1 MPPASS
7 PGTRLVA
14 GMTTGPV
21 ASGADCEPD
30 VLAGTELFAATPSSC
45 EFPRMGRGQPPT
57 PIGTTLANGPCA
69 VRQEE
74 RSATVGRMPLRRAFE
89 WLSSAIPWLL
99 LRGGS
104 QNCGDHRFTTNNK
117 KRSGTWQ
124 WRSAHQPGAT
134 GGIPRGLCTVRY
146 FRDTRYSQHL
156 RQITH
161 HAITHCLPSTIMG
174 RSLSTSIR
182 PRGSLAATQK
192 AVPPPGHRGL
202 PTPVNQSSEPHTG
215 PAQSGL
221 TRRQDRAPAGAYTGA
236 GASTGTQP
244 AIFLGCPAARHR
256 QSPAMYGQSCTDNSG
271 PYCIMHACIVQWC
284 RPDEGTW
291 VRPGPPHVCAHH
303 SGSAPAKMVDT
314 HADVSVC
321 RHYFFAA
328 IPVRRD
334 EKLPCA
340 ARRHGPRNVFCA
352 PAPLAGSPPLDIT
365 PDSWAEK
372 HRSHHH
378 VEVRENATRRACS
391 LTAEA
396 SRPRSAHDTTPE
408 RGAKPHPGVV

>member
-1 MPPASS
+1 M
-7 PGTRLVA
+7 
-14 GMTTGPV
+14 
-21 ASGADCEPD
+21 
-30 VLAGTELFAATPSSC
+30 
-45 EFPRMGRGQPPT
+45 
-57 PIGTTLANGPCA
+57 
-69 VRQEE
+69 
-74 RSATVGRMPLRRAFE
+74 RRAFE

-256 QSPAMYGQSCTDNSG
+256 QSPAMYGQFGTLLHYARMHCAMVQAGRGDVGQARTSTCLRTSLWICTRENG
-271 PYCIMHACIVQWC
+271 RHACGRIGV
-284 RPDEGTW
+284 
-291 VRPGPPHVCAHH
+291 
-303 SGSAPAKMVDT
+303 PALLLRG
-314 HADVSVC
+314 HP
-321 RHYFFAA
+321 RQ
-328 IPVRRD
+328 
-334 EKLPCA
+334 
-340 ARRHGPRNVFCA
+340 AR
-352 PAPLAGSPPLDIT
+352 
-365 PDSWAEK
+365 
-372 HRSHHH
+372 
-378 VEVRENATRRACS
+378 
-391 LTAEA
+391 
-396 SRPRSAHDTTPE
+396 
-408 RGAKPHPGVV
+408 